1 MNISNYREDKAKQE
15 KGAPCYIEDGYFNV
29 KRFNTPESNIE
40 IEDIKKKEYGFAP
53 KEIDHNKVIAIWLCE
68 YGVTGWDGVL
78 DGELPLEYSKATA
91 RQVFLNPNV
100 FLSLNLVLLQHAS
113 DYNNYLH
120 DAIEED
126 VAAIKKN

>member
-1 MNISNYREDKAKQE
+1 MNISNYTEDKSKQE
-15 KGAPCYIEDGYFNV
+15 KGAPCYIEDGYFDV

-53 KEIDHNKVIAIWLCE
+53 KDMDHNKIIAIWLCE

-78 DGELPLEYSKATA
+78 DGDKPLKYSKATA
-91 RQVFLNPNV
+91 RKVFLNPAV

-126 VAAIKKN
+126 VQAIKKS